1 MNNPDRYR
9 QSEAQTLRGIV
20 SQFERDGYE
29 SQFGAREGGRIRC
42 FTCRSDMDPDEVAV
56 DEIRRMEGA
65 SDPAD
70 MVAVLPVT
78 CPRCGARGTL
88 VLGYGPEAS
97 LEDSEVLA
105 AVPDPSGPPPV

>member
-1 MNNPDRYR
+1 
-9 QSEAQTLRGIV
+9 LRGIV
-20 SQFERDGYE
+20 SQLESEGYE
-29 SQFGAREGGRIRC
+29 GQFGAREGGRIRC
-42 FTCRSDMDPDEVAV
+42 FACRSDMAPDEASV
-56 DEIRRMEGA
+56 EQIRRMEGA

-78 CPRCGARGTL
+78 CPRCGTRGTL

-105 AVPDPSGPPPV
+105 ALPDAAGPPRV